1 MFGESTTNEIGGC
14 RITRRSR
21 PHWQFC
27 QLDVAARYP
36 RIVLVTRT
44 IEALLSEYGSA
55 VCWVYQMAP
64 SVLTF
69 RVTTPSD
76 SPSAATP
83 MDRIQF
89 EELLSNIS
97 AQLIAVRSEAVT
109 ETVVSAVDSIRL
121 FFRAD
126 RCGLLVVSDN
136 LETLHAPYASFSE
149 GTRRVSTDVDL
160 TKLYPWSRQRAVIE
174 REIVN
179 FSSLADLPPE
189 AAVDRAT
196 FVAMGTQSLLIIPI
210 EAGQQRL
217 HLMLISSVHEQRAW
231 PEEYVP
237 RLRLLGEMLV
247 NTLER
252 ARALEDLQHL
262 REKLEHENIYLRK
275 EVKERLG
282 EHIVGRS
289 AAIRATLAL
298 ADQVAATDSTV
309 LLLGE
314 TGTGK
319 ERFATYIHESSRRG
333 DRPMIRVNCS
343 AIPASLIESELFGRE
358 KGAYT
363 GALSKQI
370 GRFELAHGSTL
381 FLDEIGELPSEM
393 QVKLLRVLES
403 HTIERLGNP
412 KPISV
417 DVRIIAATNRSL
429 SDALHSGRLR
439 QDLYYRLNV
448 FPISLPPLRE
458 RREDIPLFVDAFV
471 DEIAGTMGKRIEEIE
486 SASMQSL
493 VAYGWPGNVR
503 ELRNLVE
510 RAMILATG
518 PTLCIYPEIEMNEAT
533 SGSTIVS
540 AERTRILQ
548 ILQDTGWRIRGAH
561 GAAARLGLKP
571 TTLESRIKKLGIA
584 RPSW

>member
-1 MFGESTTNEIGGC
+1 
-14 RITRRSR
+14 
-21 PHWQFC
+21 
-27 QLDVAARYP
+27 
-36 RIVLVTRT
+36 
-44 IEALLSEYGSA
+44 
-55 VCWVYQMAP
+55 
-64 SVLTF
+64 
-69 RVTTPSD
+69 
-76 SPSAATP
+76 

-97 AQLIAVRSEAVT
+97 AHLIAVRSEAVV
-109 ETVVSAVDSIRL
+109 EAVESAVDSIRL

-136 LETLHAPYASFSE
+136 LETLHAPYASYSE
-149 GTRRVSTDVDL
+149 GTRRVSTEIDL
-160 TKLYPWSRQRAVIE
+160 TKLYPWTRQRAVIE

-179 FSSLADLPPE
+179 LSSPADLPPE
-189 AAVDRAT
+189 ATVDRAT

-217 HLMLISSVHEQRAW
+217 HLMLISSVHEQREW

-319 ERFATYIHESSRRG
+319 ERFATYIHECSRRR

-381 FLDEIGELPSEM
+381 FLDEIGELPSDM
-393 QVKLLRVLES
+393 QVKLLRVLEN

-429 SDALHSGRLR
+429 ADALHTGRLR
-439 QDLYYRLNV
+439 HDLYYRLNV
-448 FPISLPPLRE
+448 FPIFLPPLRE

-471 DEIAGTMGKRIEEIE
+471 DELAGTMGKRIEEIE
-486 SASMQSL
+486 SASMQAL
-493 VAYGWPGNVR
+493 IAYGWPGNVR

-518 PTLCIYPEIEMNEAT
+518 PTLRIYPEIEMDEVN
-533 SGSTIVS
+533 SGSSMVS

-548 ILQDTGWRIRGAH
+548 ILQDTGWRIRGPH

-584 RPSW
+584 RPSC

>member
-1 MFGESTTNEIGGC
+1 
-14 RITRRSR
+14 
-21 PHWQFC
+21 
-27 QLDVAARYP
+27 
-36 RIVLVTRT
+36 
-44 IEALLSEYGSA
+44 
-55 VCWVYQMAP
+55 MAP

-69 RVTTPSD
+69 RVTAPSD
-76 SPSAATP
+76 SASEAAP
-83 MDRIQF
+83 LNRARF

-97 AQLIAVRSEAVT
+97 AQLISVRGKAVGEAV
-109 ETVVSAVDSIRL
+109 ESAVDSIRG

-136 LETLHAPYASFSE
+136 LETLHAPYASYSE
-149 GTRRVSTDVDL
+149 GTRRVSPEIDL
-160 TKLYPWSRQRAVIE
+160 TQLYPWTRQRAVIE

-179 FSSLADLPPE
+179 LSSPADLPPE
-189 AAVDRAT
+189 ATVDRTT
-196 FVAMGTQSLLIIPI
+196 FAAMGTKSLLIIPI
-210 EAGQQRL
+210 EALQERL
-217 HLMLISSVHEQRAW
+217 HLMLISSVHDQREW

-262 REKLEHENIYLRK
+262 REKLERENIYLRK

-309 LLLGE
+309 LLMGE

-319 ERFATYIHESSRRG
+319 ERFATYIHECSRRR

-370 GRFELAHGSTL
+370 GRFELAQGSTL
-381 FLDEIGELPSEM
+381 FLDEIGELPSDM
-393 QVKLLRVLES
+393 QVKLLRVLEN

-412 KPISV
+412 RPISV

-429 SDALHSGRLR
+429 ADALHTGRLR
-439 QDLYYRLNV
+439 HDLYYRLNV

-471 DEIAGTMGKRIEEIE
+471 DELAGTMGKRIEEIE
-486 SASMQSL
+486 SASMEAL
-493 VAYGWPGNVR
+493 VEYGWPGNVR

-518 PTLCIYPEIEMNEAT
+518 PTLRIYPEIEIDEAT
-533 SGSTIVS
+533 SGSSMAS

-548 ILQDTGWRIRGAH
+548 ILRETGWRIRGAH

-584 RPSW
+584 RPSS